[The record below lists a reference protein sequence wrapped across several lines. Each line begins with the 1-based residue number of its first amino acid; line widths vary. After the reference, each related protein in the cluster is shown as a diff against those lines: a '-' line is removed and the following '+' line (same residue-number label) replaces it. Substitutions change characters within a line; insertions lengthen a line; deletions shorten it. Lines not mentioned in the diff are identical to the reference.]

1 MRRAVIDVGSNS
13 VLLVVEERLDGV
25 WKSVLETSAITG
37 LGEGVK
43 TTGRLGEEPMRRTLD
58 AIETASRTA
67 AAAGAT
73 EVVAAATM
81 AARMAKNTAEFL
93 SAAER
98 QGTPVLVLSGEAEA
112 DLGFRAVAY
121 DALARTWDQLSIIDV
136 GGQSTELV
144 AARKEGREWKKLFRR
159 SYPVGTLALRGGAL
173 SRERLDPPE
182 ILEAVEAIDNLI
194 GRFDPGPG
202 SGHVV
207 VLGATGTNLVTIR
220 DRILEWDAARVHGA
234 QLSYEEISLAFAK
247 LAAMT
252 DAERAALPGI
262 EPGREGTI
270 HLGALILERFLHA
283 IHAES
288 CWVSV
293 RGWRHALL
301 EEGF

>member
-13 VLLVVEERLDGV
+13 VLLVVEERRDGV
-25 WKSVLETSAITG
+25 WSSVLETSAVTG

-43 TTGRLGEEPMRRTLD
+43 TTGRLGEEPMKRTLA
-58 AIETASRTA
+58 AIEIASRTA
-67 AAAGAT
+67 AAAGAQ

-81 AARMAKNTAEFL
+81 AARMAKNTSDFL
-93 SAAER
+93 AAAER

-112 DLGFRAVAY
+112 DLGFRAVAN
-121 DALARTWDQLSIIDV
+121 DALARNWNQLSIIDV

-144 AARKEGREWKKLFRR
+144 MARREGDGWKTQFRQ
-159 SYPVGTLALRGGAL
+159 SFPVGTLALRGSSL
-173 SRERLDPPE
+173 SNERLEPPE
-182 ILEAVEAIDNLI
+182 ILEAVRGIDDLI
-194 GRFDPGPG
+194 RRFEP
-202 SGHVV
+202 SLSNGHSV

-220 DRILEWDAARVHGA
+220 DRIVEWDAARVHGA
-234 QLSYEEISLAFAK
+234 QLTYEEVSQSFAQLAR
-247 LAAMT
+247 LT

-283 IHAES
+283 IHAET

>member
-13 VLLVVEERLDGV
+13 VLLVVEERRDGV
-25 WKSVLETSAITG
+25 WRSVLETSAVTG

-43 TTGRLGEEPMRRTLD
+43 TTGRLAEEPMRRTLA
-58 AIETASRTA
+58 AIEIASRTA
-67 AAAGAT
+67 AAAGAQ

-81 AARMAKNTAEFL
+81 AARMAKNTPDFL
-93 SAAER
+93 VAAER

-112 DLGFRAVAY
+112 DLGFRAVAN
-121 DALARTWDQLSIIDV
+121 DALARDWGELSIIDV

-144 AARKEGREWKKLFRR
+144 MARREGDGWKTQFRR
-159 SYPVGTLALRGGAL
+159 SFPVGTLALRGSSL
-173 SRERLDPPE
+173 SNERLEPPE
-182 ILEAVEAIDNLI
+182 ILEAVRAIDDLI
-194 GRFDPGPG
+194 GRFEPSMSDGPT
-202 SGHVV
+202 V

-220 DRILEWDAARVHGA
+220 DRIVEWDAARVHGA
-234 QLSYEEISLAFAK
+234 QLTYEEVSQSFAR
-247 LAAMT
+247 LAALT

-283 IHAES
+283 IHAER